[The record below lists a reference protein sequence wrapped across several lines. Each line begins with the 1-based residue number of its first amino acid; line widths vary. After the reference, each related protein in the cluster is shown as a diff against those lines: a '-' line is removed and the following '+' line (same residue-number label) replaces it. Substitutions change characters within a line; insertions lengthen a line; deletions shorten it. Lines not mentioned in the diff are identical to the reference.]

1 MPVLFW
7 LHNVIYQATT
17 QLEWTK
23 NIMQHTSYFIE
34 LNAEPQQFVA
44 ITNRRNRGKQN
55 AFTLIE
61 LLIVM
66 AIISLLAAILFPA
79 FSRVRETAR
88 RSSCQSNLKQ
98 IGLGIL
104 QYSQD
109 YDERLPG
116 RVTGTGY
123 EGRSWRR
130 VIQPY
135 VKSGQIF
142 SCPSNPFNTKQPW
155 DSMDSVMITAGVPLT
170 EPRFGESYVCNGNP
184 TNIAGNPPMAF
195 NGVAMAAVSD
205 SARTILVAE
214 GGDAPFS
221 EAATSFGTSF
231 GSVMFKGHLQT
242 ANFLFA
248 DGHVKALKPAATG
261 SPVNMWNIEETGDSD
276 PDLMTALNSW
286 QTVVNAG

>member
-1 MPVLFW
+1 MQ
-7 LHNVIYQATT
+7 NYQTRRSNPIRNSKNQARTAT
-17 QLEWTK
+17 K
-23 NIMQHTSYFIE
+23 
-34 LNAEPQQFVA
+34 
-44 ITNRRNRGKQN
+44 RC

-61 LLIVM
+61 ILVVM
-66 AIISLLAAILFPA
+66 AIIALLAAILFPVFA
-79 FSRVRETAR
+79 RVRENAR

-98 IGLGIL
+98 IGLGIM

-109 YDERLPG
+109 YDERIPG
-116 RVTGTGY
+116 RVTGNGY

-135 VKSGQIF
+135 VKSGQVF

-155 DSMDSVMITAGVPLT
+155 DSMDSVMTTAGVPLS

-184 TNIAGNPPMAF
+184 ANIAGTPPMAF
-195 NGVAMAAVSD
+195 NGMAMAAIND

-231 GSVMFKGHLQT
+231 GSIMFKGHLQT

-261 SPVNMWNIEETGDSD
+261 SPINMWNIEETGDSD
-276 PDLMTALNSW
+276 PALMTTLNSW
-286 QTVVNAG
+286 QAVVDAS